1 MAKGQRILY
10 TSNTKRKIKANNFFL
25 IPFKE
30 QNTTWKTFNI
40 HREIRK
46 SHP

>member
-1 MAKGQRILY
+1 MAKGQKILY

-30 QNTTWKTFNI
+30 QNRTWKTFNI

-46 SHP
+46 NHP